1 MLRQSTTCQLSRQ
14 AAWKRIGT
22 GYLPTGAGTK
32 VDKEAPPVLD
42 IISGLL
48 AALTGAFGTLTTL
61 IALVLG
67 LLSLFLGR
75 RFFWLFI
82 GLAGFAVGLVLSQ
95 GLASGADDAVRP
107 LLVIGLAI
115 LFGVLAIVARRIM
128 TALAGAVVLAL
139 VAYTL
144 TAGFPVWIQVL
155 ATLIGGLIGAA
166 LAGWLLDWGLIV
178 GSALLGSL
186 MVSSVL
192 GNWIDSAGMLSF
204 VLFAALALAG
214 IFYQARDLTRG

>member
-1 MLRQSTTCQLSRQ
+1 ML
-14 AAWKRIGT
+14 
-22 GYLPTGAGTK
+22 
-32 VDKEAPPVLD
+32 DM
-42 IISGLL
+42 ISSLFG
-48 AALTGAFGTLTTL
+48 ALTGAFGTLTTL
-61 IALVLG
+61 VALVLG

-82 GLAGFAVGLVLSQ
+82 GLAGFALGLVLSQ
-95 GLASGADDAVRP
+95 GLASGADEAVRP
-107 LLVIGLAI
+107 LLVLGLAI
-115 LFGVLAIVARRIM
+115 LFGVLAIVAQRIM

-144 TAGFPVWIQVL
+144 TAGFPGWMQVL

-166 LAGWLLDWGLIV
+166 LAGWLLDWGLII

-186 MVSSVL
+186 MVSSILNGWL
-192 GNWIDSAGMLSF
+192 GSAEMLSF
-204 VLFAALALAG
+204 VLFVALALVG

>member
-1 MLRQSTTCQLSRQ
+1 ML
-14 AAWKRIGT
+14 
-22 GYLPTGAGTK
+22 
-32 VDKEAPPVLD
+32 DM
-42 IISGLL
+42 ISGLL
-48 AALTGAFGTLTTL
+48 SALTGAFGTLTTL
-61 IALVLG
+61 VALVLG

-95 GLASGADDAVRP
+95 GLASGADEAVRP
-107 LLVIGLAI
+107 LLVLGLAI
-115 LFGVLAIVARRIM
+115 LFGALAIVAQRIM
-128 TALAGAVVLAL
+128 AALAGAVVLAL

-144 TAGFPVWIQVL
+144 TAGFPSWMQIL

-166 LAGWLLDWGLIV
+166 LAGWLLDWGLII

-192 GNWIDSAGMLSF
+192 AGWIGSAGMLSF
-204 VLFAALALAG
+204 VLFVALALAG
-214 IFYQARDLTRG
+214 IFYQARDLMRG